1 MILWLASYPKSG
13 NTFVRALISSYLNSE
28 DDNVFSK
35 IKGIRSFPKKSS
47 FDGIVDDDLIKKD
60 HMQLFKYFLSAQKKI
75 NENNKLNFVKTH
87 NFFGSTNGYE
97 FTDRKNTA
105 GVIHIVRDPRAIAVS
120 YAHHSDI
127 SFKKSVDL
135 LLMENRIG
143 INDGGYPEA
152 RMSWKIHFNSWFNCS
167 FPKLLIKY
175 EDLNKDTYNN
185 FKKIL
190 VFINQFLRNKFEIDE
205 DKIKKTIEICSF
217 NNLSRLESE
226 IGFNEKQKNVKFF
239 RKGENKEWE
248 TVLPSKLI
256 SQIENHSLKE
266 LKKLNY
272 IKTI

>member
-13 NTFVRALISSYLNSE
+13 NTFVRALLASYLNN
-28 DDNVFSK
+28 DNDNVFSK
-35 IKGIRSFPKKSS
+35 MRGIRSFPKKSS
-47 FDGIVDDDLIKKD
+47 FEGIISDDLIKKD
-60 HMQLFKYFLSAQKKI
+60 HMLLFKYFLSAQRKI

-105 GVIHIVRDPRAIAVS
+105 GAIHIVRDPRAVAVS
-120 YAHHSDI
+120 YAYHSDI
-127 SFKKSVDL
+127 SFEKSTDL

-152 RMSWKIHFNSWFNCS
+152 RMSWKVHFNSWLDCS

-175 EDLNKDTYNN
+175 EELNKDTHNT

-190 VFINQFLRNKFEIDE
+190 IFINQFLGNKFEINE
-205 DKIKKTIEICSF
+205 DKIKNTIDICSF
-217 NNLSRLESE
+217 SNLSKLESE
-226 IGFNEKQKNVKFF
+226 IGFKEKQKNVRFF
-239 RKGENKEWE
+239 RKGENKEWKK
-248 TVLPSKLI
+248 VLPPELI
-256 SQIENHSLKE
+256 RKIENHSLKE

-272 IKTI
+272 I

>member
-13 NTFVRALISSYLNSE
+13 NTFVRALLSSYLSNE
-28 DDNVFSK
+28 DVDVFSK
-35 IKGIRSFPKKSS
+35 MKGIRSFPKKSS
-47 FDGIVDDDLIKKD
+47 FKDIVDEDLLKKD
-60 HMQLFKYFLSAQKKI
+60 HMQLFKYFLSAQNKI

-97 FTDRKNTA
+97 FTDKENTA
-105 GVIHIVRDPRAIAVS
+105 GAIHIIRDPRSVAVS

-143 INDGGYPEA
+143 LNDGGYPEA
-152 RMSWKIHFNSWFNCS
+152 RMSWKIHSRSWLNCS
-167 FPKLLIKY
+167 FPKLLVKY

-190 VFINQFLRNKFEIDE
+190 IFINQFLKNKIEINE
-205 DKIKKTIEICSF
+205 EKIKKTIEICSF
-217 NNLSRLESE
+217 NNLSKLESK
-226 IGFNEKQKNVKFF
+226 IGFKEREKNERFF

-248 TVLPSKLI
+248 KVLPPELI
-256 SQIENHSLKE
+256 KRIENNSLDE

-272 IKTI
+272 I

>member
-13 NTFVRALISSYLNSE
+13 NTFVRALLASYLNN
-28 DDNVFSK
+28 DNDNVFSK
-35 IKGIRSFPKKSS
+35 MRGIRSFPKKSS
-47 FDGIVDDDLIKKD
+47 FEGIISDDLIKKD
-60 HMQLFKYFLSAQKKI
+60 HMLLFKYFLSAQRKI

-105 GVIHIVRDPRAIAVS
+105 GVIHIVRDPRAVAVS
-120 YAHHSDI
+120 YAYHSDI
-127 SFKKSVDL
+127 SFEKSTDL

-152 RMSWKIHFNSWFNCS
+152 RMSWKVHFNSWLDCS

-175 EDLNKDTYNN
+175 EELNKDTHNT

-190 VFINQFLRNKFEIDE
+190 IFINQFLGNKFEINE
-205 DKIKKTIEICSF
+205 DKIKNTIDICSF
-217 NNLSRLESE
+217 SNLSKLESE
-226 IGFNEKQKNVKFF
+226 IGFKEKQKNVRFF
-239 RKGENKEWE
+239 RKGENKEWK
-248 TVLPSKLI
+248 TVLTPELI
-256 SQIENHSLKE
+256 RKIENHSLEE

-272 IKTI
+272 I

>member
-13 NTFVRALISSYLNSE
+13 NTFVRALLSSYLNNENE
-28 DDNVFSK
+28 DVFSK
-35 IKGIRSFPKKSS
+35 MRGIRSFPKKSS
-47 FDGIVDDDLIKKD
+47 FNNIIDEDLLKND
-60 HMQLFKYFLSAQKKI
+60 RMQLFKYFLSAQKKI

-97 FTDRKNTA
+97 FTDKENTA
-105 GVIHIVRDPRAIAVS
+105 GAIHIVRDPRSIAVS

-127 SFKKSVDL
+127 SFEKSVDL

-152 RMSWKIHFNSWFNCS
+152 RMSWKIHLQSWLNCT

-175 EDLNKDTYNN
+175 EDLNQDTYST

-190 VFINQFLRNKFEIDE
+190 IFINQFLGNKFEINE
-205 DKIKKTIEICSF
+205 DKIKNTIEICSF
-217 NNLSRLESE
+217 HNLSKLENK
-226 IGFNEKQKNVKFF
+226 IGFKEKEKNVNFF

-248 TVLPSKLI
+248 KILPPELI
-256 SQIENHSLKE
+256 RKIENKYLDE

-272 IKTI
+272 I

>member
-13 NTFVRALISSYLNSE
+13 NTFVRALLASYLNN
-28 DDNVFSK
+28 DNDNVFSK
-35 IKGIRSFPKKSS
+35 MRGIRSFPKKSS
-47 FDGIVDDDLIKKD
+47 FEGIISDDLIKKD
-60 HMQLFKYFLSAQKKI
+60 HMLLFKYFLSAQRKI

-105 GVIHIVRDPRAIAVS
+105 GAIHIVRDPRAVAVS
-120 YAHHSDI
+120 YAYHSDI
-127 SFKKSVDL
+127 SFEKSTDL

-152 RMSWKIHFNSWFNCS
+152 RMSWKVHFNSWLDCS

-175 EDLNKDTYNN
+175 EELNKDTHNT

-190 VFINQFLRNKFEIDE
+190 IFINQFLGNKFEINE
-205 DKIKKTIEICSF
+205 DKIKNTIDICSF
-217 NNLSRLESE
+217 SNLSKLESE
-226 IGFNEKQKNVKFF
+226 IGFKEKQKNVRFF
-239 RKGENKEWE
+239 RKGENKEWK
-248 TVLPSKLI
+248 TVLTPELI
-256 SQIENHSLKE
+256 RKIENHSLEE

-272 IKTI
+272 I